1 VFNSEVKKRKNLK
14 DKKSFL
20 RFTFWNL
27 VNQIVMRVHFKKI
40 SVIGRTNLPDGAFI
54 LVANHSSRW
63 DGLAVQFLLNR
74 RANYMV
80 SPNEMKGLQGR
91 AVKSVGAFPANSRHD
106 LVSYS
111 LERMLKN
118 EPIVVFPEGN
128 IFKDDYLHPFKKG
141 AAKIALEAV
150 SRNYNIPIVPLA
162 IEYNFDQALG
172 GPTVS
177 MRVGQAYMPEIYEA
191 PRLAEEM
198 HFKVK
203 ILKEELSFQVA

>member
-1 VFNSEVKKRKNLK
+1 MFNFKVKKRKNLK
-14 DKKSFL
+14 DNKSFL

-27 VNQIVMRVHFKKI
+27 VNQIVMRVYFKEI
-40 SVIGRTNLPDGAFI
+40 SVIGKNNLPDGAFI

-63 DGLAVQFLLNR
+63 DGLVVQFLLNR

-91 AVKSVGAFPANSRHD
+91 AVKSVGAFPSNSRHD
-106 LVSYS
+106 LVSFS
-111 LERMLKN
+111 LERLLNK

-150 SRNYNIPIVPLA
+150 SRNHNIPIVPLA
-162 IEYNFDQALG
+162 IEYKFDQELNG
-172 GPTVS
+172 HTVC
-177 MRVGQAYMPEIYEA
+177 MHVGNAYIPSLCEA

-198 HFKVK
+198 HLKVK
-203 ILKEELSFQVA
+203 VLKEVLSTNVA

>member
-1 VFNSEVKKRKNLK
+1 MFNLKLKKRQTLK

-27 VNQIVMRVHFKKI
+27 VNQIVMRVHFKEI
-40 SVIGRTNLPDGAFI
+40 SVIGRKNLPKGAFI

-63 DGLAVQFLLNR
+63 DGLVVQFLLNR

-91 AVKSVGAFPANSRHD
+91 AVKSVGAFPSNSRHD

-111 LERMLKN
+111 LGQLLKN
-118 EPIVVFPEGN
+118 EPLVVFPEGN
-128 IFKDDYLHPFKKG
+128 IFRDDYLHPFKKG
-141 AAKIALEAV
+141 AAKIALEAL

-162 IEYNFDQALG
+162 INYDYDQDRG
-172 GPTVS
+172 GHTVS
-177 MRVGQAYMPEIYEA
+177 MHVGQAYMPALCEA
-191 PRLAEEM
+191 PKLAEEM
-198 HFKVK
+198 HLKVK
-203 ILKEELSFQVA
+203 VLKEELSVQVA